1 MNLTYTHFK
10 LSEHIEDLFELVFT
24 ALFFLSL
31 LFIYLGITAVM
42 NEKYMGQC
50 LIPTMRL

>member
-24 ALFFLSL
+24 ALFFS
-31 LFIYLGITAVM
+31 LGITAVM